1 MVMDSAGNLYGNTC
15 TNGAYGFGAIF
26 RLSPSNGGWSYLSL
40 HDFTDGNDGAWP
52 AGTVSLGRDG
62 KLYGTA
68 GGGGANQL
76 GTVWEI
82 TP

>member
-1 MVMDSAGNLYGNTC
+1 LYGNTC